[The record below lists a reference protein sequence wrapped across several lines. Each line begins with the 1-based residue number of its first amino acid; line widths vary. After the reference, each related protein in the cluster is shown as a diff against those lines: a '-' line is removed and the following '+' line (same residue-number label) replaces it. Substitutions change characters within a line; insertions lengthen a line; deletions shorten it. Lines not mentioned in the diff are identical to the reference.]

1 MRIHGKRKEEGIPL
15 LVYGREGEKVV
26 GDWWKRWKP
35 RSESGGERYFL
46 LR

>member
-1 MRIHGKRKEEGIPL
+1 MTGKRKEEGIPL
-15 LVYGREGEKVV
+15 LVYGREGKEVV

-35 RSESGGERYFL
+35 RSESGGESYFL